1 MRYFDIKYIREIFKL
16 ALPIIIGNLGVVMLG
31 AADCLVAGR
40 YSTSALAA
48 ISIANSIHSILLM
61 FGVGL
66 TVGISPLLS
75 NKRGEKIGAKKYFYP
90 SLKFA
95 LIISIIMTLLTLAY
109 IPLLDFL
116 HYEPQLLHDIKV
128 YTFIVAFSVVGV
140 EINVALK
147 EFLQSYEIVVFPN
160 LLMIVSVFL
169 NLFLN
174 YVFVF
179 GMYGCSEMGVAGLA
193 IATSIVRFFTAFVM
207 LGFCFYKF
215 KFKKYS
221 EPDYYKQLI
230 RIGFPISLAIM
241 IEFLA
246 FNYIAVILGKVS
258 GVYAAAHNIIIVL
271 ISTTY
276 MIPFGVSNALAVKV
290 GFSNGAKHYDE
301 MFAYIRHGLL
311 ITICFMFFASSLF
324 AIFPHQLASIFT
336 KDPCVINVIVPIM
349 LVAAVFQLTDGLQ
362 TTLGGVYKGIKKT
375 KFILIANFLAYA
387 VVGISLGTYL
397 GIFKKMYLLGCWIG
411 ICASSILLTTLLAIF
426 LIRIFRKLRCCVAD

>member
-1 MRYFDIKYIREIFKL
+1 MRYFDIKYIRELFKL

-31 AADCLVAGR
+31 AGDCLVAGR

-48 ISIANSIHSILLM
+48 ISIANSIHSILVML
-61 FGVGL
+61 GVGL

-75 NKRGEKIGAKKYFYP
+75 NKRGEKVGAKKYFYP
-90 SLKFA
+90 SLRFA
-95 LIISIIMTLLTLAY
+95 VVISLLMTVLTFAY

-140 EINVALK
+140 GINVALK
-147 EFLQSYEIVVFPN
+147 EFLQAYEIVVFPN
-160 LLMIVSVFL
+160 MLMVGSVLL

-179 GMYGCSEMGVAGLA
+179 GKFGCPEMGVAGLA
-193 IATSIVRFFTAFVM
+193 IATSLVRFFTAFAM

-215 KFKKYS
+215 KFKNYS

-230 RIGFPISLAIM
+230 KIGFPISLAIM

-246 FNYIAVILGKVS
+246 FNYIAIMLGKIS

-271 ISTTY
+271 ISTSY

-301 MFAYIRHGLL
+301 MFEYIRHGLL

-324 AIFPHQLASIFT
+324 ALFPHQLASIFT
-336 KDPCVINVIVPIM
+336 KDS
-349 LVAAVFQLTDGLQ
+349 A
-362 TTLGGVYKGIKKT
+362 
-375 KFILIANFLAYA
+375 
-387 VVGISLGTYL
+387 
-397 GIFKKMYLLGCWIG
+397 
-411 ICASSILLTTLLAIF
+411 
-426 LIRIFRKLRCCVAD
+426 